1 MLGLFGKKDTKEKLL
16 WDGLTK
22 KHLLYY
28 SMYYIMNLKKIA
40 FAECLNEEQ
49 KVVAFILI
57 LVPFL
62 TAILGMFSENN
73 SEIMI
78 FSALMTSAFLL
89 ADAVLLVA
97 FLMDFFKLNKEL
109 NGEVELL
116 RKYGCNQEQIE
127 IILNNRKDFWFLL
140 EHLRGKE
147 ERIKIKENDER
158 VKNLYKSAG
167 IDFSSMNLLN

>member
-1 MLGLFGKKDTKEKLL
+1 
-16 WDGLTK
+16 
-22 KHLLYY
+22 
-28 SMYYIMNLKKIA
+28 MNLKKIA
-40 FAECLNEEQ
+40 FAKCLNEDQ
-49 KVVAFILI
+49 KVIAFILI

-78 FSALMTSAFLL
+78 FSVLMTSAFLL

-109 NGEVELL
+109 NEEVELL
-116 RKYGCNQEQIE
+116 KRHGCNQEQIE
-127 IILNNRKDFWFLL
+127 IILNNRKVFWLFL

-147 ERIKIKENDER
+147 ESIKVKENDER
-158 VKNLYKSAG
+158 MKNLYESAG
-167 IDFSSMNLLN
+167 IDWRTMNLLN

>member
-1 MLGLFGKKDTKEKLL
+1 
-16 WDGLTK
+16 
-22 KHLLYY
+22 
-28 SMYYIMNLKKIA
+28 MNLKKIA
-40 FAECLNEEQ
+40 FAGCLNEDQ

-78 FSALMTSAFLL
+78 FSVLMTSAFLL

-109 NGEVELL
+109 NEEVELL
-116 RKYGCNQEQIE
+116 KRHGCNQEQIE
-127 IILNNRKDFWFLL
+127 IILNNRKVFWLFL

-158 VKNLYKSAG
+158 MKNLYESAG
-167 IDFSSMNLLN
+167 IDWITMKLLN